1 MNHHDA
7 FYYQTAIVSIMIL
20 NGANELPAWEGEQKQ
35 KLEPSLKESGLGLP
49 NDDTFIDR
57 FRKVTPRNLACAGLD
72 ILMPEILRRKSGTR
86 RALSSTAW
94 LDGLRGWAALIVCMV
109 HLTVYTH
116 QVRTTYFPLLYGS
129 CAGSQSPRGAGCLIE
144 TIQPFRC
151 FGQYQLTSPFR
162 TLSYA
167 TTTHCSE
174 SHNSTKH
181 QQLFPSSEFS
191 SQAAISP
198 SWSSSSSQAT

>member
-1 MNHHDA
+1 
-7 FYYQTAIVSIMIL
+7 MIS
-20 NGANELPAWEGEQKQ
+20 NGAKELPAWEGEQ
-35 KLEPSLKESGLGLP
+35 KLEPSLKESGLGFP

-57 FRKVTPRNLACAGLD
+57 FRKVTPRNLTCAGLD

-116 QVRTTYFPLLYGS
+116 QVRTTHFLLLYGAALEVIIPCGECLVEEIS
-129 CAGSQSPRGAGCLIE
+129 ESIKSGAASTDKQS
-144 TIQPFRC
+144 
-151 FGQYQLTSPFR
+151 R

-181 QQLFPSSEFS
+181 QRLYPSSGSS
-191 SQAAISP
+191 SQAATSP

>member
-1 MNHHDA
+1 
-7 FYYQTAIVSIMIL
+7 MIS
-20 NGANELPAWEGEQKQ
+20 NGAKELPAWEGEQ
-35 KLEPSLKESGLGLP
+35 KLEPSLKESGLGFP

-86 RALSSTAW
+86 RALGSTAW
-94 LDGLRGWAALIVCMV
+94 LDGLRGWAALIVCLV

-116 QVRTTYFPLLYGS
+116 QVRTTHFPRCPHRDNRKYKTWT
-129 CAGSQSPRGAGCLIE
+129 APTDKQS
-144 TIQPFRC
+144 
-151 FGQYQLTSPFR
+151 R
-162 TLSYA
+162 TLNYA
-167 TTTHCSE
+167 TTTLCSE

-181 QQLFPSSEFS
+181 QQLCPSSGSS
-191 SQAAISP
+191 SQAATSL